1 MASPPARFM
10 ITQRVAWRDVHTPKG
25 ALKWRWGTVAAVAL
39 SKTDDGQLAYE
50 YLIAGGDGSMYLR
63 WDHQL
68 LRPSDGEVD
77 PFREAPDDGRR
88 RRTSRPGPRPA
99 GRSRRARLVRTS
111 SRGAGYSSVPFGA
124 LPAGPPTTGSGSGSS
139 SPLTSGLARAAAIW
153 ASASASETPRPRS

>member
-10 ITQRVAWRDVHTPKG
+10 ITQRVAWKDVHTPKG

-68 LRPSDGEVD
+68 LRPSDGDVE
-77 PFREAPDDGRR
+77 PFREP
-88 RRTSRPGPRPA
+88 RTMAVGGARLGPGPGRPV
-99 GRSRRARLVRTS
+99 GRANPT
-111 SRGAGYSSVPFGA
+111 
-124 LPAGPPTTGSGSGSS
+124 GPD
-139 SPLTSGLARAAAIW
+139 
-153 ASASASETPRPRS
+153 E

>member
-39 SKTDDGQLAYE
+39 SKMDDGQLAYE

-68 LRPSDGEVD
+68 MRPSDGEVD
-77 PFREAPDDGRR
+77 PFREGR
-88 RRTSRPGPRPA
+88 TVAVGS
-99 GRSRRARLVRTS
+99 ARLGTGTDPTADRT
-111 SRGAGYSSVPFGA
+111 GA
-124 LPAGPPTTGSGSGSS
+124 
-139 SPLTSGLARAAAIW
+139 PLA
-153 ASASASETPRPRS
+153 EE

>member
-10 ITQRVAWRDVHTPKG
+10 ITQRVAWKDGHTPKG

-39 SKTDDGQLAYE
+39 SKMDDGQLAYE

-77 PFREAPDDGRR
+77 PFREGRTMAVGSTRLGKAADQTSDG
-88 RRTSRPGPRPA
+88 GAA
-99 GRSRRARLVRTS
+99 G
-111 SRGAGYSSVPFGA
+111 
-124 LPAGPPTTGSGSGSS
+124 
-139 SPLTSGLARAAAIW
+139 AAD
-153 ASASASETPRPRS
+153 E

>member
-1 MASPPARFM
+1 M

-68 LRPSDGEVD
+68 LRPSDGEVE
-77 PFREAPDDGRR
+77 PFREP
-88 RRTSRPGPRPA
+88 RTMAVGSTRFGTDPGPTADRVSPP
-99 GRSRRARLVRTS
+99 
-111 SRGAGYSSVPFGA
+111 GAD
-124 LPAGPPTTGSGSGSS
+124 
-139 SPLTSGLARAAAIW
+139 
-153 ASASASETPRPRS
+153 E

>member
-77 PFREAPDDGRR
+77 PFRE
-88 RRTSRPGPRPA
+88 RRTMAVGSARLGTGPGPTPDRVSPP
-99 GRSRRARLVRTS
+99 
-111 SRGAGYSSVPFGA
+111 GAD
-124 LPAGPPTTGSGSGSS
+124 
-139 SPLTSGLARAAAIW
+139 
-153 ASASASETPRPRS
+153 E

>member
-10 ITQRVAWRDVHTPKG
+10 ITQRVAWRDVHTGKG

-77 PFREAPDDGRR
+77 PFREGR
-88 RRTSRPGPRPA
+88 TMAVG
-99 GRSRRARLVRTS
+99 GTRL
-111 SRGAGYSSVPFGA
+111 G
-124 LPAGPPTTGSGSGSS
+124 TGSGPTANRAGPSG
-139 SPLTSGLARAAAIW
+139 TD
-153 ASASASETPRPRS
+153 E

>member
-10 ITQRVAWRDVHTPKG
+10 ITQRVAWRDGHTAKG

-39 SKTDDGQLAYE
+39 SKMDDGQLAYE

-77 PFREAPDDGRR
+77 PFREARTMAVGGTRLGTGSDPDSRSCERADRGRVAEVRATPRRPPVRR
-88 RRTSRPGPRPA
+88 RPDP
-99 GRSRRARLVRTS
+99 
-111 SRGAGYSSVPFGA
+111 
-124 LPAGPPTTGSGSGSS
+124 
-139 SPLTSGLARAAAIW
+139 AAA
-153 ASASASETPRPRS
+153 APHR

>member
-1 MASPPARFM
+1 MSPRIVGRAQVRLQRPTMASPPARFM
-10 ITQRVAWRDVHTPKG
+10 ITQRVAWKDVHTPKG

-77 PFREAPDDGRR
+77 PFREGRTMAVGGGRVETGTSPDATAD
-88 RRTSRPGPRPA
+88 
-99 GRSRRARLVRTS
+99 RA
-111 SRGAGYSSVPFGA
+111 SVPGA
-124 LPAGPPTTGSGSGSS
+124 D
-139 SPLTSGLARAAAIW
+139 
-153 ASASASETPRPRS
+153 E

>member
-25 ALKWRWGTVAAVAL
+25 AQKWRWGTVAAVAL
-39 SKTDDGQLAYE
+39 SRTDDGQLAYE

-77 PFREAPDDGRR
+77 PFREGRTMAVGGGR
-88 RRTSRPGPRPA
+88 VGTGTRPHA
-99 GRSRRARLVRTS
+99 TADRA
-111 SRGAGYSSVPFGA
+111 SVPGA
-124 LPAGPPTTGSGSGSS
+124 D
-139 SPLTSGLARAAAIW
+139 
-153 ASASASETPRPRS
+153 E

>member
-39 SKTDDGQLAYE
+39 SKTDEGELAYQ

-77 PFREAPDDGRR
+77 PFRDARTLAVGGSGPGRG
-88 RRTSRPGPRPA
+88 PGPT
-99 GRSRRARLVRTS
+99 GDRAT
-111 SRGAGYSSVPFGA
+111 
-124 LPAGPPTTGSGSGSS
+124 LPGGD
-139 SPLTSGLARAAAIW
+139 
-153 ASASASETPRPRS
+153 E